1 MWLLDG
7 RQHSLQQT
15 IHVHYI
21 HMYVLNYYFL
31 MPSCAQTISH
41 SHKYVC
47 VYACLVCLCSD
58 PSTRRHLST
67 VCMQVL
73 ALLSLRARKISLSAL
88 LIIFRFTRN
97 YFIVSRPAPRNLMC
111 WGAVVLGRLYW
122 ISVFL
127 LLFFFCAFFLNFI
140 FIYICTFFVL
150 FVLFFCVTLFIVVLN
165 LIFLLLPSSLII
177 KLLLLLLFVE
187 LISTL
192 VNLLV

>member
-67 VCMQVL
+67 VYMQVL

-127 LLFFFCAFFLNFI
+127 LLFFFLCILSKFYFHIHLYFLCFVCAFFLCNPFYCCFKFNIFTVAKFANYKIVIVTFI
-140 FIYICTFFVL
+140 CWI
-150 FVLFFCVTLFIVVLN
+150 N
-165 LIFLLLPSSLII
+165 
-177 KLLLLLLFVE
+177 
-187 LISTL
+187 
-192 VNLLV
+192 